1 MGELYNKKFFL
12 KNKELIKE
20 FSFKYGLLL
29 YVREELAFLKD
40 KSMEYYAKKEDL
52 LHSIFI
58 FSEKLMNEICF
69 DNSQNYLKN
78 LNALMSESNS
88 LYKYKYFAISLC
100 QDLFSLVENLTNSN
114 EDFDYEK

>member
-1 MGELYNKKFFL
+1 
-12 KNKELIKE
+12 
-20 FSFKYGLLL
+20 
-29 YVREELAFLKD
+29 
-40 KSMEYYAKKEDL
+40 
-52 LHSIFI
+52 
-58 FSEKLMNEICF
+58 MNEICF

-114 EDFDYEK
+114 EDFDYEKINEMKDFLKMIYMDIEGMSNKLI